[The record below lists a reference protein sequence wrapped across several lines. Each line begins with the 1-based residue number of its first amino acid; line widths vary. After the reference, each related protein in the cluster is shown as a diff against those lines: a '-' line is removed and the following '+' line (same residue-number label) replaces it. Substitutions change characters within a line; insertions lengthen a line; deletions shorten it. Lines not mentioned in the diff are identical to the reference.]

1 MNFNPNVKVVNYGND
16 VVTFELDGKTSALP
30 NSLRRVM
37 ISEIPTLSIDS
48 VIFYSNDSVLHDE
61 FIAQRLTMLV
71 LDSKI
76 PCKCDKCD
84 KSDIANKVCECEYT
98 FTINVKCVDHEPLIV
113 TSDMLMP
120 VDHEVKCVHSESIIT
135 RLTYGQTLCLQAVA
149 KRGVGKTHAKWSP
162 VCGIGF
168 VPTDNKY
175 NLSIESSGSLPSYQ
189 IVSEAFK
196 VLDNKLDRI
205 LKILTN

>member
-76 PCKCDKCD
+76 PCKCDASKTELCD
-84 KSDIANKVCECEYT
+84 CEYT

-113 TSDMLMP
+113 TSDMLIP
-120 VDHEVKCVHSESIIT
+120 VNHEVKCVHSESIIT
-135 RLTYGQTLCLQAVA
+135 RLTYGQTLRLQAVA
-149 KRGVGKTHAKWSP
+149 KRGVGKSHAKWSP

-175 NLSIESSGSLPSYQ
+175 NLSIESSGALPSYQ

-196 VLDNKLDRI
+196 VLDHKLDRI
-205 LKILTN
+205 LKVVSN